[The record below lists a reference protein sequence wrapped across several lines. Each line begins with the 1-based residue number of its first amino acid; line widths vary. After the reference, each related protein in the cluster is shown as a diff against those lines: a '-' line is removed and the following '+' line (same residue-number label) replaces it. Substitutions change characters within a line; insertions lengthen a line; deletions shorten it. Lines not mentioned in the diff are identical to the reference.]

1 MGNMHQGLPLVV
13 SIELVGFGSS
23 EFGFGTSFNSMI
35 LVGLH
40 VVHSRTSGSRS
51 GLRYLPS
58 SLSALRVAH
67 SPAWAAI
74 HAYRQLTTLLLYAM
88 Q

>member
-1 MGNMHQGLPLVV
+1 MHQGLPLVE
-13 SIELVGFGSS
+13 SIELVDFSSS
-23 EFGFGTSFNSMI
+23 ESKFGTSVNSMT

-40 VVHSRTSGSRS
+40 IVHSWTSGSRS
-51 GLRYLPS
+51 GLHYLPS
-58 SLSALRVAH
+58 CLSALRVAR

-74 HAYRQLTTLLLYAM
+74 RAYRQLTTLLLYAM

>member
-23 EFGFGTSFNSMI
+23 EYGFGTSFNSMI

-40 VVHSRTSGSRS
+40 VVHFRTLDSCS
-51 GLRYLPS
+51 GLRYLP
-58 SLSALRVAH
+58 
-67 SPAWAAI
+67 
-74 HAYRQLTTLLLYAM
+74 
-88 Q
+88 